1 MAQAWTSS
9 ELTTSEGPYGFN
21 RADEGAVVN
30 QEQDVGTLLTFIR
43 EFIARETLGL
53 PYNSLLL
60 TPEASECAH
69 LGGG

>member
-9 ELTTSEGPYGFN
+9 ELTTSEGPSGFN
-21 RADEGAVVN
+21 RADEGSVVN
-30 QEQDVGTLLTFIR
+30 QEQDVLKFLR
-43 EFIARETLGL
+43 EFIAGETLGL